1 MLKFSLRAIWR
12 GYKEIKD
19 HGGWACLVF
28 AGMGIYRFCK
38 YRIGF
43 DPESM
48 AILRRTRARFEVAA
62 DTMVRLLLPYCKTVI
77 NSRYSTLTGETY

>member
-1 MLKFSLRAIWR
+1 MSLLDFLSMTAADDSFFRAIWR

-19 HGGWACLVF
+19 HGGWVCLVF

-62 DTMVRLLLPYCKTVI
+62 DTLVCAIV
-77 NSRYSTLTGETY
+77 S

>member
-1 MLKFSLRAIWR
+1 VLLCLFFSGDTKDYSSRAIWR

-48 AILRRTRARFEVAA
+48 AILRRTRTRFEVAA
-62 DTMVRLLLPYCKTVI
+62 DTLVRLKQLLNISV
-77 NSRYSTLTGETY
+77 STS

>member
-1 MLKFSLRAIWR
+1 M
-12 GYKEIKD
+12 
-19 HGGWACLVF
+19 F

-62 DTMVRLLLPYCKTVI
+62 DTLVRAIV
-77 NSRYSTLTGETY
+77 S